1 MMHGDRR
8 KSVSKSIQ
16 RGQRDSS
23 ISSFIDHTLK
33 FLNDDMAIPT
43 KAMRDQE
50 PLIEKII
57 ENDSLE
63 NQSQIN
69 RMIQNQVNINDQLD
83 AKSGFFSNGES
94 RGYNN
99 QTEIH
104 L

>member
-1 MMHGDRR
+1 VEASRASRNRRYMMHGDRR

-43 KAMRDQE
+43 KTMRDQE

-63 NQSQIN
+63 N
-69 RMIQNQVNINDQLD
+69 
-83 AKSGFFSNGES
+83 
-94 RGYNN
+94 
-99 QTEIH
+99 
-104 L
+104 

>member
-1 MMHGDRR
+1 VEASRASRNRRYMMRGDRR

-43 KAMRDQE
+43 KTMRDQE

-63 NQSQIN
+63 N
-69 RMIQNQVNINDQLD
+69 
-83 AKSGFFSNGES
+83 
-94 RGYNN
+94 
-99 QTEIH
+99 
-104 L
+104 

>member
-1 MMHGDRR
+1 MEASRASRNRRYMMRGDRR

-43 KAMRDQE
+43 KTMRDQE

-63 NQSQIN
+63 N
-69 RMIQNQVNINDQLD
+69 
-83 AKSGFFSNGES
+83 
-94 RGYNN
+94 
-99 QTEIH
+99 
-104 L
+104 